1 MSNLYQLTEE
11 IEDLLLQDETSEEDL
26 QRVFGDIQKSAESA
40 CKALMN
46 LTANAMD
53 AIPGLLAGSPEL
65 RRALFPIG
73 LFLATYIVLSL
84 IAKLISA
91 GVHGAS
97 TSLTLV
103 DRTLGA
109 VAGALKGLVLCW
121 FLVAVLLATEA
132 ASGNEFPRLD
142 TRGSRA
148 AALVRKYRIPGV
160 PSDLKA
166 LEESV
171 LPAGVRRAVGVGGG
185 QGD

>member
-1 MSNLYQLTEE
+1 MLDASVAIVVVLFAVLGLMSG
-11 IEDLLLQDETSEEDL
+11 LLLQVLRLVAAAVASY
-26 QRVFGDIQKSAESA
+26 V
-40 CKALMN
+40 ALCWSGP
-46 LTANAMD
+46 AMD